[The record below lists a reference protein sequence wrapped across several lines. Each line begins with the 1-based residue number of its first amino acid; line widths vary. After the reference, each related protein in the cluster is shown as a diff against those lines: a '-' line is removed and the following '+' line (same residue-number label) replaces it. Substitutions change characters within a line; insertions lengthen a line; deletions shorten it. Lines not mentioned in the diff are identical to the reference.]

1 MILIPF
7 QLKRKIS
14 IPSIEIT
21 LTPTIS
27 ATANKNPDEENQD
40 PFRNEGIKQVF

>member
-7 QLKRKIS
+7 LLKRKIS

-21 LTPTIS
+21 LTLTIS
-27 ATANKNPDEENQD
+27 ATTNENPDE
-40 PFRNEGIKQVF
+40 